1 MNAHRFSWLGI
12 ATLAGALLAAG
23 CAGFNPS
30 SLQPG
35 VSTLAQIEAALGAPA
50 MVWKNPDGSAQ
61 LAYPFGPSGTQTV
74 MVFVGADGK
83 LQRITGVLNESQ
95 FRLVQPGMTKE
106 QVVRILGP
114 SGAPWTQ
121 SFPRTNTVAWTWLY
135 CAPGNFQNY
144 FNVFFD
150 VTTGLVRSTGQS
162 PVMVGREG
170 LTPSCMPVNLGS

>member
-1 MNAHRFSWLGI
+1 MNRQPFSWLRI
-12 ATLAGALLAAG
+12 AVVAGALAAAG
-23 CAGFNPS
+23 CAGISAS

-35 VSTLAQIEAALGAPA
+35 VSTLPEIEAALGAPA

-61 LAYPFGPSGTQTV
+61 LAYPFGPSGTQTF

-83 LQRITGVLNESQ
+83 FQRITGVLNETQ

-106 QVVRILGP
+106 QVLRILGP
-114 SGAPWTQ
+114 SGSLWTQ
-121 SFPRTNTVAWTWLY
+121 TFPRTNTLAWTWLY

-144 FNVFFD
+144 FNVMFD
-150 VTTGLVRSTGQS
+150 TDTGLVRSTGQS

-170 LTPSCMPVNLGS
+170 LTPSCSPIVLSL